1 MSMTTPPG
9 WYPDPGNPA
18 VEHWWDGTAWTG
30 QTRPTAHPGPRP
42 ARGKSG
48 VLPLAVAGTVLVAA
62 VAVAA
67 VVLGPPGGSDDG
79 EALAP
84 PPSTTAPVTTPAAT
98 PTPSPS
104 GTDSGAED
112 GPAVLVDQL
121 NGITLPI
128 PDGWEK
134 PEHTI
139 ADVATL
145 TTTADVPCPGDTGRF
160 CKPGTVSSW
169 TVSAPE
175 GSSFKTIAE
184 QDIVTAADRA
194 YEADALG
201 NRLHGGLRSHKVV
214 ASRPAVVAG
223 RTGHLVRW
231 QVTTGNGP
239 GGYVQSLAFPSPSGT
254 GAPVVVRFAFDA
266 GPEGPPLALMDEITR
281 GIRPIGSATGGGVG
295 SSIGP

>member
-30 QTRPTAHPGPRP
+30 RTRPAGRPPRG
-42 ARGKSG
+42 RSG

-67 VVLGPPGGSDDG
+67 VVLRPSGDD

-84 PPSTTAPVTTPAAT
+84 PPSPTAPVTTTPAT

-104 GTDSGAED
+104 GAGAEGD
-112 GPAVLVDQL
+112 PAVVVDQL
-121 NGITLPI
+121 NGITLPV

-134 PEHTI
+134 PEHTT
-139 ADVATL
+139 ADVATV
-145 TTTADVPCPGDTGRF
+145 TTVADVPCPGDTSRF
-160 CKPGTVSSW
+160 CKPGTVTSW

-175 GSSFKTIAE
+175 GSTVKAIAE

-194 YEADALG
+194 YEEDALG
-201 NRLHGGLRSHKVV
+201 NRLHGGIRSHKVI

-239 GGYVQSLAFPSPSGT
+239 GGYVQSLAFPAPSGNGT
-254 GAPVVVRFAFDA
+254 PVVVRFAFDA
-266 GPEGPPLALMDEITR
+266 GPEGPPLTLMDEITR